1 MSGVPDWLARARAEA
16 DRPPARERLSL
27 HIDGVV
33 CGSVEPALGDR
44 LVEAKLPLRR
54 KADGWHLEGEA
65 DPSLAAI
72 ADWLRSQGLAGA
84 WRDELLVV
92 ETGPGRA
99 DAAIERAAVRPLGIT
114 TFAVHLVGATR
125 DGRAWVQ
132 RRAFDKATDP
142 GLLDT
147 LMGGQV
153 AAGETAATALERETM
168 EEAGLA
174 VADLCDLRA
183 AGRITVRRPVDEGY
197 MVEHID
203 VFAAT
208 VPDGVEPRNL
218 DGEVAGFDCL
228 DLVALEAAL
237 QHGEFTLEATLILG
251 AWLEGRA
258 EASAQAVAIGDKA

>member
-1 MSGVPDWLARARAEA
+1 MSGVPDWLSRARADA
-16 DRPPARERLSL
+16 DRPPARERLPL

-44 LVEAKLPLRR
+44 LVDAKQPLRR
-54 KADGWHLEGEA
+54 DGRGWHIEGEA
-65 DPSLAAI
+65 DASLAAV
-72 ADWLRSQGLAGA
+72 ASWLRSAGLAGA

-92 ETGPGRA
+92 ETGPGRV

-125 DGRAWVQ
+125 DSRVWVQ
-132 RRAFDKATDP
+132 RRAFDKAIDP

-174 VADLCDLRA
+174 IDDLDDVRA
-183 AGRITVRRPVDEGY
+183 TGRVTVRRPVDEGY

-203 VFAAT
+203 VFIAT
-208 VPDGVEPRNL
+208 VPDGNEPRNL
-218 DGEVAGFDCL
+218 DGEVAGFECL
-228 DLVALEAAL
+228 DLAALEGAL
-237 QHGEFTLEATLILG
+237 ANGEFTLEATLILG

-258 EASAQAVAIGDKA
+258 GASSQAIAVGDNA

>member
-1 MSGVPDWLARARAEA
+1 MSGVADWLAAARVDA
-16 DRPPARERLSL
+16 DRPPKRERLPL

-33 CGSVEPALGDR
+33 CGSLEPALGAR
-44 LVEAKLPLRR
+44 LVDARQPLRR
-54 KADGWHLEGEA
+54 DGEGWHLEGAA
-65 DPSLAAI
+65 DASLAAI
-72 ADWLRSQGLAGA
+72 AAWLQSAGLAGA
-84 WRDELLVV
+84 WRNELLVV

-114 TFAVHLVGATR
+114 TFAVHLIGVTS
-125 DGRAWVQ
+125 DGRVWVQ

-142 GLLDT
+142 GLRDT

-174 VADLCDLRA
+174 IATLDDVHG

-197 MVEHID
+197 LVEHID
-203 VFAAT
+203 VFVAT

-218 DGEVAGFDCL
+218 DGEVADFDCL
-228 DLVALEAAL
+228 DVAALEAVL
-237 QHGEFTLEATLILG
+237 QNGEFTLEATLILG

-258 EASAQAVAIGDKA
+258 GAEVQAAAVGDRA